1 MKQNRKAMKHIL
13 VIHGPNLHLLGS
25 REPGIYGTV
34 TLASI
39 NAALKKTAKKKN
51 VRLHIISPISKA
63 IL

>member
-39 NAALKKTAKKKN
+39 NAALKKN
-51 VRLHIISPISKA
+51 RLKRRMSAFI
-63 IL
+63 